1 MDPEL
6 PVIGLYATSNVKIT
20 LVYPGEI
27 NRVRC
32 DCPLAVQIGKS
43 SWVRLILEFDT
54 IQDAVAT
61 QIR

>member
-27 NRVRC
+27 NRVRY

-43 SWVRLILEFDT
+43 SWVRLLEFGT

-61 QIR
+61 QVR